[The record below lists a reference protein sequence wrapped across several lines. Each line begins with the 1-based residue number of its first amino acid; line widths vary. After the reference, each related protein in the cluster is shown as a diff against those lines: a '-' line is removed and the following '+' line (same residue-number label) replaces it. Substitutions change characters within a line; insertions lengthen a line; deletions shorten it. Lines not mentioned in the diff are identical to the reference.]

1 MKKSLLKV
9 ELIAILGFFSFNSW
23 GQTFSPE
30 NEATGVSTSPT
41 LSITFASG
49 STISFATNKNIY
61 VAKSDWSEYETL
73 KTEKP
78 APPPPAVPQDSRL
91 SINGNVLTIDL
102 SGSSLSYTQDYI
114 VYTDPGT
121 ILVNGSNWDDLS
133 DYENPGWSFQTESA
147 PTPPFISTTTPADD
161 SSNIST
167 DTDLTITFSENII
180 SGSGDLTI
188 YEKGGFSQGL
198 PVSYASITGNSL
210 TISNSSFSLKEN
222 TDYYILIDQ
231 GFVKSS
237 SSGVDFEGISDT
249 TTWNFK
255 TEALPPV
262 WTTDYPSLSGQ
273 TASQVT
279 LNGQTDQ
286 DGTYYY
292 VITESETYP
301 SAAQIAAG
309 TDENDAPVSVSGN
322 GSMTAV
328 TTFNENIN
336 ISGLEPGTYHIY
348 SVASNGSKYS
358 SVARNTLDRVPPIFS
373 SFKPDNGSTTVPTDT
388 VISVSYSEKLYA
400 TNGTEITS
408 ANAANYVTLYQ
419 GGTPVTC
426 TGAISGDG
434 KTITL
439 TPGASLSENTSYSV
453 SFSAFED
460 QYGNES
466 EAIVDRVFTTD
477 KENHWVGNGT
487 ITTWGDPDNWGDQ
500 NYVSGKSV
508 VIDASATTFPEI
520 QTGTI
525 NVNHLTIE
533 SGASLTQTGGTLN
546 INGQLILESSSNL
559 NASFLPMGGTLTV
572 TPANVKYHQ
581 YIAANDRNY
590 NIGAPVTGAT
600 QNSSG
605 ITNQIFEYDNASN
618 SYIALGGDDPLVP
631 GTGYICRSNQSLVF
645 TGSPVTSDVKVDL
658 TRNQDGG
665 LGWNLVANPFSAT
678 VNFHKIWTDTTKVEY
693 SFWIWDNVNGKYN
706 SYNAASDIGV
716 GIPNNTPGIPSHQG
730 FWVKVK
736 EPNDTASIHFLTSA
750 MEENTTSYLKSTTS
764 TKYPTLKLETCF
776 NGKTDETAIV
786 FSEDADLDE
795 TDIFDTDKKLTT
807 SPGFCQVFSLSNNKK
822 LAINGLPPS
831 QAEISI
837 PLGYQTDSTGTVTFS
852 IKDNTLSS
860 NSRVI
865 LEDKVTGNFTE
876 LSTVNSCQLNI
887 QTTGINNNRFVLH
900 ISGSGDVTTDI
911 KKTLNNKN
919 YYFYTNNFEII
930 TYIGTLKHP
939 TFKLFNASGK
949 LLKSG
954 IMNSE
959 SENRIKVSGKGMFI
973 LVVESE
979 KEQHEFKTVF

>member
-1 MKKSLLKV
+1 
-9 ELIAILGFFSFNSW
+9 
-23 GQTFSPE
+23 
-30 NEATGVSTSPT
+30 
-41 LSITFASG
+41 
-49 STISFATNKNIY
+49 
-61 VAKSDWSEYETL
+61 
-73 KTEKP
+73 
-78 APPPPAVPQDSRL
+78 
-91 SINGNVLTIDL
+91 
-102 SGSSLSYTQDYI
+102 
-114 VYTDPGT
+114 
-121 ILVNGSNWDDLS
+121 
-133 DYENPGWSFQTESA
+133 
-147 PTPPFISTTTPADD
+147 
-161 SSNIST
+161 
-167 DTDLTITFSENII
+167 
-180 SGSGDLTI
+180 
-188 YEKGGFSQGL
+188 
-198 PVSYASITGNSL
+198 
-210 TISNSSFSLKEN
+210 
-222 TDYYILIDQ
+222 
-231 GFVKSS
+231 
-237 SSGVDFEGISDT
+237 
-249 TTWNFK
+249 
-255 TEALPPV
+255 
-262 WTTDYPSLSGQ
+262 
-273 TASQVT
+273 
-279 LNGQTDQ
+279 
-286 DGTYYY
+286 
-292 VITESETYP
+292 
-301 SAAQIAAG
+301 
-309 TDENDAPVSVSGN
+309 
-322 GSMTAV
+322 
-328 TTFNENIN
+328 
-336 ISGLEPGTYHIY
+336 
-348 SVASNGSKYS
+348 
-358 SVARNTLDRVPPIFS
+358 
-373 SFKPDNGSTTVPTDT
+373 
-388 VISVSYSEKLYA
+388 
-400 TNGTEITS
+400 
-408 ANAANYVTLYQ
+408 
-419 GGTPVTC
+419 
-426 TGAISGDG
+426 
-434 KTITL
+434 
-439 TPGASLSENTSYSV
+439 
-453 SFSAFED
+453 
-460 QYGNES
+460 
-466 EAIVDRVFTTD
+466 
-477 KENHWVGNGT
+477 
-487 ITTWGDPDNWGDQ
+487 
-500 NYVSGKSV
+500 
-508 VIDASATTFPEI
+508 
-520 QTGTI
+520 
-525 NVNHLTIE
+525 
-533 SGASLTQTGGTLN
+533 
-546 INGQLILESSSNL
+546 
-559 NASFLPMGGTLTV
+559 
-572 TPANVKYHQ
+572 
-581 YIAANDRNY
+581 
-590 NIGAPVTGAT
+590 
-600 QNSSG
+600 
-605 ITNQIFEYDNASN
+605 
-618 SYIALGGDDPLVP
+618 LVP

-919 YYFYTNNFEII
+919 CYFYTNNFEIV
-930 TYIGTLKHP
+930 TYIGTLIHP
-939 TFKLFNASGK
+939 TFKLFNANGK